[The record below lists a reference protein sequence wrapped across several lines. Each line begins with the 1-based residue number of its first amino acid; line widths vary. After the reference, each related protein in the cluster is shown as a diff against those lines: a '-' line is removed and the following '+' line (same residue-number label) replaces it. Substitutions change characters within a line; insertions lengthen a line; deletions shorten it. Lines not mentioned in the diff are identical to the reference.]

1 MTLDHRPLSVLS
13 LAVALTLGAFAHA
26 QNDATQSTG
35 ATISGAVVPATK
47 PLAADRAKGAASV
60 TVDHC
65 KEWLGTLAS
74 PEFEGRQ
81 TGFPGFQMAADLVA
95 AHFKKLGLEAR
106 GEDGTYFQT
115 VPWTTSTP
123 IAEKTFVSFTKN
135 GKEVL
140 RIPAERLTGRAS
152 ADATS
157 AGDVVLLTVIPPK
170 VEAGGG
176 RRMRVPEIAG
186 LNDLDVAGKAVVLYM
201 VTDGSDATSVAM
213 ARFGVQR
220 GLAGKNAAIVLV
232 AQSDAV
238 SGGLRG
244 RSGPGRGTGRGV
256 TGGRRAPLDA
266 TFGGDDLQALLA
278 AAGLDAT
285 ALSGNKKN
293 ETRDLALALPLPLH
307 AEVNVALEEI
317 QGPAMNVWAVL
328 PGSDPK
334 LKDEYVV
341 IGSHLDHVGM
351 GGGLHPGADD
361 DASGTTGVLAVSTM
375 FVNNPIKPRRS
386 VVFLCFCG
394 EEDGLIG
401 SRYFATNPPIPL
413 EAIAAELQMDMIGRD
428 EEENREGDRG
438 EKAEDNVN
446 SLHLVGTQKL
456 APALH
461 ELCLAKNETAGFA
474 IEYDQEGMF
483 GRSDHANFA
492 RMGVPIAFFFTGLH
506 KDYHET
512 TDTPDKINF
521 PKLLRVANYVYD
533 IAFDLAQ
540 ADDRPVVDRALWN
553 AYRGKGRDEPAA
565 PVSGTDEP
573 AGKRDGDK

>member
-1 MTLDHRPLSVLS
+1 MTLNAPHLRPLPALS
-13 LAVALTLGAFAHA
+13 LAAALTLGAFVHA
-26 QNDATQSTG
+26 QNDAAG
-35 ATISGAVVPATK
+35 APSSK
-47 PLAADRAKGAASV
+47 PLPADRAKGAAAVSI
-60 TVDHC
+60 DDC
-65 KEWLGTLAS
+65 KGWLYTLAS

-81 TGFPGFQMAADLVA
+81 TGFPGFQKAADYVA
-95 AHFKKLGLEAR
+95 AHFKKLGLQAR

-123 IAEKTFVSFTKN
+123 VAEKTFLSFTKD
-135 GKEVL
+135 GTEVL
-140 RIPAERLTGRAS
+140 RIPAERLAGRAS
-152 ADATS
+152 ADAAS
-157 AGDVVLLTVIPPK
+157 EGDVVLLTVVPPK
-170 VEAGGG
+170 VEAANADG
-176 RRMRVPEIAG
+176 RRRMQVPEIAG
-186 LNDLDVAGKAVVLYM
+186 LDQVDVTGKTVVLYL
-201 VTDGSDATSVAM
+201 VTDQADPTSLAM

-220 GLAGKNAAIVLV
+220 SLAGKNPAIVLI
-232 AQSDAV
+232 AQKEAV
-238 SGGLRG
+238 NGGLRG
-244 RSGPGRGTGRGV
+244 RSGPGRGTGRAV

-278 AAGLDAT
+278 AGGLDPSALNGAKMAT
-285 ALSGNKKN
+285 
-293 ETRDLALALPLPLH
+293 PLPLK
-307 AEVNVALEEI
+307 ATVSVALEEV

-341 IGSHLDHVGM
+341 IGSHLDHVGL

-375 FVNNPIKPRRS
+375 FVNNPIKPKRS
-386 VVFLCFCG
+386 ILFLCFAG
-394 EEDGLIG
+394 EEDGLVG
-401 SRYFATNPPIPL
+401 SRFFSNNPTIPL
-413 EAIAAELQMDMIGRD
+413 EAIVSELQMDMIGRN

-446 SLHLVGTQKL
+446 TLHLVGTQKL
-456 APALH
+456 APMLH
-461 ELCLAKNETAGFA
+461 ELCLAKNETAGFD

-521 PKLLRVANYVYD
+521 PKLLRIANYVYD

-540 ADDRPVVDRALWN
+540 MDGRPLIKPELWE

-565 PVSGTDEP
+565 PLE
-573 AGKRDGDK
+573 GK

>member
-1 MTLDHRPLSVLS
+1 MTSDTFARRPLPVLS
-13 LAVALTLGAFAHA
+13 LAAALTLGAFVHA
-26 QNDATQSTG
+26 QNDATE
-35 ATISGAVVPATK
+35 ISGAVVPASK
-47 PLAADRAKGAASV
+47 PLPADRAKGSAAV
-60 TVDHC
+60 TVEDC
-65 KEWLGTLAS
+65 KTWLYTLAS

-81 TGFPGFQMAADLVA
+81 TGYPGFQKAADLVA

-106 GEDGTYFQT
+106 GEDGSYFQT
-115 VPWTTSTP
+115 VPWTTNTP
-123 IAEKTFVSFTKN
+123 IADKTFVSFSKD
-135 GKEVL
+135 GREVM
-140 RIPAERLTGRAS
+140 RIPAERLAGSAS
-152 ADATS
+152 ANATS
-157 AGDVVLLTVIPPK
+157 DGDVVLLTVVPPK

-176 RRMRVPEIAG
+176 RRMRVPEIPG
-186 LNDLDVAGKAVVLYM
+186 LADIDVEGKAVVLYL
-201 VTDGSDATSVAM
+201 VGDDADPTSLAM

-220 GLAGKNAAIVLV
+220 ALAGKNAAIVLT
-232 AQSDAV
+232 AQKAPAT
-238 SGGLRG
+238 GGLRG

-256 TGGRRAPLDA
+256 VGGRRAPLDA
-266 TFGGDDLQALLA
+266 TFGGDDLTALLA
-278 AAGLDAT
+278 AAGTDDA
-285 ALSGNKKN
+285 ALSGDQL
-293 ETRDLALALPLPLH
+293 TRALPLH
-307 AEVNVALEEI
+307 ANVSVALEEV

-351 GGGLHPGADD
+351 RGGLHPGADD
-361 DASGTTGVLAVSTM
+361 DGSGTTGVLAVSTM

-386 VVFLCFCG
+386 VLFLCFCG

-401 SRYFATNPPIPL
+401 SRYFSQNPPIPL

-461 ELCLAKNETAGFA
+461 ALCLRKNETAQFS

-540 ADDRPVVDRALWN
+540 ADDRPLVEPDLWN

-565 PVSGTDEP
+565 PVS
-573 AGKRDGDK
+573 RDR